1 MSNVSPGSILVGRY
15 QLGELIGRGGMADV
29 YRGEDKLLSRPVA
42 IKIFRFDAADAAD
55 RQRIEAEAKTLASL
69 RHAGLVTLFDADTID
84 RSTHDHVPFLVME
97 LITGPT
103 LSARIAEGPLPTV
116 ETARLGASIA
126 DTLAYVHSR
135 GVVHRDIKPGNI
147 LLDEP
152 VAPGLPRSPKLTD
165 FGIARLVDSARLTT
179 LGLTVGTANYV
190 SPEQALG
197 RRVGT
202 PSDVYSLA
210 LVLIECTTGQCVY
223 PGVGIEAAL
232 ARLDRR
238 PPIPPHLGPEWAALL
253 TAMTSDNPASRPS
266 AAEVAQRL
274 AFLPRTNSRPTAM
287 LPVRQIVPPTT
298 TAGVAPVGRSIPRP
312 VWIAAGGGVLLAAI
326 VLAVA
331 LAGNSTEEP
340 SPQILPSTQQSTPLV
355 PPSTVGSTVSV
366 PERQPAP
373 PTDGQTPG
381 NGNSGKNDDDDK
393 EGNGNGQDK
402 EKEPKEKKGDN

>member
-210 LVLIECTTGQCVY
+210 LVLIESTTGQCVY

-238 PPIPPHLGPEWAALL
+238 PPIPTHLGPELTALL
-253 TAMTSDNPASRPS
+253 TAMTSDNPADRPS

-287 LPVRQIVPPTT
+287 LPVQQIVPPTT
-298 TAGVAPVGRSIPRP
+298 TAGVVPVGRSGPRP
-312 VWIAAGGGVLLAAI
+312 VWIAAGAGVLLAAI

-331 LAGNSTEEP
+331 LAGNSAEEP
-340 SPQILPSTQQSTPLV
+340 SPQILPSTQQSTPLA
-355 PPSTVGSTVSV
+355 PPITVGSTVSA
-366 PERQPAP
+366 PERQPEA
-373 PTDGQTPG
+373 PTDGQTPR
-381 NGNSGKNDDDDK
+381 SRKDNDDNGK
-393 EGNGNGQDK
+393 EGNGNGQDR